1 MDEFENALAWF
12 KSAPKSWLDS
22 AGQNLE
28 GLGQWI
34 WEVIQGDFND
44 DQTTGQIVTGTVI
57 SMIPFV
63 DQICDVRDLC
73 ANSNNIRKDE
83 TNVGAWIGLCLTL
96 IGLFP
101 VLGSFAK
108 GACKVMFL
116 YLRRAGFDVA
126 GKVINKKAYDTAI
139 GGLNKFLE
147 MPATRKTLK
156 ALKIYNPY
164 EYLAKQVRLLQS
176 KVNVSALLGKLNE
189 LMNATKSILNK
200 ASDWGPK
207 SIKQP
212 IKNML
217 DQLVW
222 LRSKANSGL
231 AKAVGPMNEALDKLA
246 KRLEIESDLSR
257 RAITGTVN
265 PHAVKSVTEAQE
277 AVFLRRHKPR
287 WVDEGVAL
295 KYKQLESLES
305 HHYDAIDAGW
315 GDISSKAAGP
325 LKSAFET
332 FNTLRAV
339 ELKPGEKLYRVVSPK
354 SADNSICWMRES
366 EFKKLKSKADW
377 RRYFAVWKN
386 WNDNGE
392 FLTYIVPPGKPLKA
406 WEGKAASQKMKN
418 TEFSLEGGY
427 TQIVVD
433 PKTLDKKYANPRQ
446 TTGWGYTDGDIP
458 NDLDAYLGVPKLEQ
472 NWR

>member
-200 ASDWGPK
+200 ASDWGPQ

-217 DQLVW
+217 DQLAW

-231 AKAVGPMNEALDKLA
+231 GKAVGPLNEALDKLA

-257 RAITGTVN
+257 RAVTGIVN
-265 PHAVKSVTEAQE
+265 PHAVKRVTEAEE
-277 AVFLRRHKPR
+277 AVFLRRHKPS
-287 WVDEGVAL
+287 WVDEGMSL
-295 KYKQLESLES
+295 KYKPIQLSKLTEAQ
-305 HHYDAIDAGW
+305 YDAMDRGW
-315 GDISSKAAGP
+315 PNIGKG
-325 LKSAFET
+325 FET
-332 FNTLRAV
+332 FHTAKAV
-339 ELKPGEKLYRVVSPK
+339 EIQPGEKLYRVVAPNS
-354 SADNSICWMRES
+354 SDNSICWMRES

-386 WNDNGE
+386 WNENGE
-392 FLTYIVPPGKPLKA
+392 FVTYVVPPGKPLKV
-406 WEGKAASQKMKN
+406 WEGKAASQLMEN

-427 TQIVVD
+427 IQIVLD
-433 PKTLDKKYANPRQ
+433 PKTLDKKYAAPRQ
-446 TTGWGYTDGDIP
+446 PTGWGYTDDEIP
-458 NDLDAYLGVPKLEQ
+458 NDLDAFLGVPKLEQ